1 MSRRRA
7 LGAGALALALMSS
20 GCVAGTS
27 GSTSGGQA
35 DDQPFEGE
43 VEFWTINLKK
53 NFGAYIDGLI
63 AQYQKE
69 HPKVTVKWVDVPGQD
84 IATKLL
90 AAVASG
96 DVPDAVNIASS
107 DLG

>member
-43 VEFWTINLKK
+43 VKFWTINLKK

-69 HPKVTVKWVDVPGQD
+69 HPKVTVKWVPGD
-84 IATKLL
+84 DGDR
-90 AAVASG
+90 AVKIILRGSA
-96 DVPDAVNIASS
+96 PPAPKKP
-107 DLG
+107 